1 VTLVLRVAAS
11 LVRDIELLNAG
22 ADPGMLANPGRA
34 DDLRRLQAKYTGA
47 RAREAFAII
56 DRGAIA
62 LGRPH
67 FAGPKV
73 VSEWVAMQI

>member
-1 VTLVLRVAAS
+1 MAAS
-11 LVRDIELLNAG
+11 LVRDLELLNAG
-22 ADPGMLANPGRA
+22 GDRRTLANPGLAA
-34 DDLRRLQAKYTGA
+34 DLEPLRLRYSGA
-47 RAREAFAII
+47 RARDAYAVL

-73 VSEWVAMQI
+73 VSEWVVMNI